1 MGLIERDD
9 ETERER
15 ILREHRDQWR
25 AISAE
30 QQADYGELQ
39 AERDR
44 LAAQLAGAVD
54 HMRESRIARAR
65 GLAQAISECRDDARL
80 DGVREGAA
88 EIVALL
94 SSP

>member
-1 MGLIERDD
+1 MANIERDD

-44 LAAQLAGAVD
+44 LAAQLAGVVEGLYVCANGHRSSVT
-54 HMRESRIARAR
+54 R
-65 GLAQAISECRDDARL
+65 GFTENERRCYFCGKLAIPRGDN
-80 DGVREGAA
+80 DGT
-88 EIVALL
+88 
-94 SSP
+94 